1 LNKALAFA
9 YYFYFAKNLVFK
21 NMSYHT
27 FQHYTFDTD
36 LPSESPSNPELMLR
50 ELQSQLQSRQLAY
63 SPPDPIFTNLNSLPI
78 TPWTPSTKFSKLL
91 DKFNSSIL
99 NQFPCAPCAFCGR
112 LMYPE
117 KCEWLPYVDSYLYP
131 LLEAYPEQQ
140 PESLL
145 IFHTRSPKR
154 IAVCSSCKNS
164 NNRYAFPF
172 LHPIPNEIQNV
183 PLKKRMY
190 LSPVFIHCS
199 LGRNS
204 GNSSI
209 YTEYRTLTG
218 TMNFSKNMRSLILY
232 SGMLGAYLEENPSDN
247 SWLDNTLIEA
257 ANWLKQNNPFLKS
270 YSHLLNLPGSQMA
283 NPFPSASHLP
293 NDDTA
298 PPYLPND
305 IVVPNVNF
313 NVEIHDEDYH
323 YTHLMAGFVKTS
335 DNTLLPLA
343 INDPDLEALLF
354 PDLFP
359 NGKGHYCDSNSN
371 SNSELT
377 RHETYSKYI
386 KQRVLNIDSR
396 FRLNHRWLAWSYLQL
411 EKIRNHQNNQRIW
424 RQNQADKIYRPPTAA
439 ELIKKSTY
447 SDNSIID
454 ESITTTLPTFIR
466 TGDTYFH
473 EKQLHVNT
481 MISSYGLPSLFITLT
496 MAESHWKH
504 LHKILKVTDNHDT
517 IPTNRPLHTTLHFIH
532 RLQQLKNN
540 VWKNSEHSEWGN
552 LNHFFERVEFQNR
565 GAAHTHG
572 VYWVSKTIEQM
583 INENLIRTDLP
594 DPNTEPELYAKVKAN
609 QVHTCSLKCGGPA
622 ALGHTCKKGFPRPF
636 SPYTYFDT
644 DTQRYIYKC
653 VKPDDQWIVPYHP
666 QTLMIWDAHMNIQYV
681 SSRKL
686 ASYLTKYIAKA
697 EPTHVFNIKE
707 GDKFR
712 EHVVA
717 RRLGSMELMFLI
729 LGETICNSS
738 CAVTYLT
745 TDPPTSRQK
754 AIRPISLIN
763 ENDDDPYWKNHI
775 EKYFDRPE
783 NNEFTNLTYPE
794 YFQNYEISIT
804 QPTTRR
810 SIYIDK
816 LGNYVIKRTVPKL
829 VRFRHLTLHDGQLFF
844 YQKLLLEVPCR
855 NEEELL
861 GNFSTYR
868 EHWLSRHPEFNET
881 LQQVTQDY
889 LRSQQLKLDSQFS
902 QILDTLIENLQS
914 ILPSTVSDLISIQLN
929 SLRINPPI
937 YLPCNALNLPDD
949 QLNVLSTI
957 RNTLGPKHQKNK
969 YPYFFITGPAGTGK
983 SFMINLI
990 VEDFKRKGSNYL
1002 LLAPTG
1008 VAATNIGGETIHSG
1022 LRIHETLGGFQSL
1035 AFHDH
1040 DFFNYLKTIDTL
1052 IIEEISMVSNT
1063 LFSYISD
1070 LFSVIQQQT
1079 IAFGGLNV
1087 IVVGDLAQLPPVT
1100 GLPVYKSSEWKLFY
1114 PLFLSQPQRQIK
1126 DKKYYDA
1133 LQEIRLG
1140 EISSTTWNLLYQKAN
1155 TFDHQKPINT
1165 ALNTTNI
1172 VGYKQTA
1179 NQINNVICNMLPVIE
1194 NKFLISSAVDF
1205 INNQQYNPDDSQK
1218 LFKKKTNF
1226 PNHLRLQQGARIM
1239 YLKNNLMD
1247 QNIYNGTVGVVTD
1260 IDLENLEVRVAFG
1273 VVGGIVDIVIKKETV
1288 TFQVD
1293 GKPASRCQFPLQNA
1307 FALTVH
1313 KTQGLTLPEVSL
1325 SLDNQMFAAGQ
1336 AYTALSRCSDWSKVH
1351 IASLHPSAFIVDKS
1365 MLEEYKRLEEM
1376 AANPL
1381 PL

>member
-1 LNKALAFA
+1 
-9 YYFYFAKNLVFK
+9 
-21 NMSYHT
+21 MSFHT

-36 LPSESPSNPELMLR
+36 LSSESQSNPELMLR

-63 SPPDPIFTNLNSLPI
+63 SPPNPTFINLNPLPI
-78 TPWTPSTKFSKLL
+78 IPWTPSTKFLKLL
-91 DKFNSSIL
+91 DNFNLSIL

-117 KCEWLPYVDSYLYP
+117 KCEWLPYDDSYLYP
-131 LLEAYPEQQ
+131 LLKAYPEQQ
-140 PESLL
+140 PELL
-145 IFHTRSPKR
+145 LTFHTRSPKR
-154 IAVCSSCKNS
+154 IAVCSSCKNPNS
-164 NNRYAFPF
+164 RYAFPS
-172 LHPIPNEIQNV
+172 LHPIPNEIQDV

-190 LSPVFIHCS
+190 LSPVFVHCS

-209 YTEYRTLTG
+209 YTEYRTLSG
-218 TMNFSKNMRSLILY
+218 TMNLSKNMRSLILY

-247 SWLDNTLIEA
+247 SWLDNTLINA
-257 ANWLKQNNPFLKS
+257 ANWLKQNNPFLKK
-270 YSHLLNLPGSQMA
+270 YSHLLDFPGSQTA
-283 NPFPSASHLP
+283 NPFPSAYHLS
-293 NDDTA
+293 DDSSA

-343 INDPDLEALLF
+343 INDPNLEALLF

-359 NGKGHYCDSNSN
+359 NGKGYYHDSI
-371 SNSELT
+371 SNSELI

-396 FRLNHRWLAWSYLQL
+396 FRLHPRWLAWSYLQL

-439 ELIKKSTY
+439 ELIKKSSY
-447 SDNSIID
+447 SDDSIID

-481 MISSYGLPSLFITLT
+481 MISYYGLPSLFITLT

-540 VWKNSEHSEWGN
+540 VWKNSEHSKWDN
-552 LNHFFERVEFQNR
+552 INHFFERIEFQNR

-572 VYWVSKTIEQM
+572 VYWISKTIEQM
-583 INENLIRTDLP
+583 INENLIRSDLP
-594 DPNTEPELYAKVKAN
+594 DPITESELYEKVKAN
-609 QVHTCSLKCGGPA
+609 QIHTCSSKCGGPA
-622 ALGHTCKKGFPRPF
+622 APGHTCKKGFPRPF
-636 SPYTYFDT
+636 SPNTYFDN
-644 DTQRYIYKC
+644 DTQHYIYRC
-653 VKPDDQWIVPYHP
+653 TKPEDQWIVPYHP

-686 ASYLTKYIAKA
+686 AFYLTKYIAKA
-697 EPTHVFNIKE
+697 EPSHVFNIKE

-763 ENDDDPYWKNHI
+763 EEDDDPYWKNHI
-775 EKYFDRPE
+775 EKYFNRPE
-783 NNEFTNLTYPE
+783 EEEFTNLTYPE
-794 YFQNYEISIT
+794 YFQNYEVT
-804 QPTTRR
+804 ATKPTTRR
-810 SIYIDK
+810 LFNIDR
-816 LGNYVIKRTVPKL
+816 LENYVIKRNIPKL
-829 VRFRHLTLHDGQLFF
+829 VRFRHLNLHDGELFF
-844 YQKLLLEVPCR
+844 YQKLLLELPCR
-855 NEEELL
+855 SEEELL
-861 GNFSTYR
+861 SHFSTYR
-868 EHWLSRHPEFNET
+868 EHWLSYHPEFNET

-902 QILDTLIENLQS
+902 QILDTLINNLQP
-914 ILPSTVSDLISIQLN
+914 ILPSSITEFVSRQLKSLQLN
-929 SLRINPPI
+929 PI
-937 YLPCNALNLPDD
+937 ILPQCNVLNLPED
-949 QLNVLSTI
+949 QLHALTTI
-957 RNTLGPKHQKNK
+957 SNTLGPKHQRNK
-969 YPYFFITGPAGTGK
+969 YPYFFITGSAGTGK
-983 SFMINLI
+983 SFIINLI
-990 VEDFKRKGSNYL
+990 TENLKRKGSNYL

-1008 VAATNIGGETIHSG
+1008 VAATSIGGKTIHSA
-1022 LRIHETLGGFQSL
+1022 LRIRETFNGFQSL

-1040 DFFNYLKTIDTL
+1040 DFYQFLKTIDTL
-1052 IIEEISMVSNT
+1052 IIDEISMVSNV
-1063 LFSYISD
+1063 LFSFISD
-1070 LFSVIQQQT
+1070 MFSIIQQQT

-1114 PLFLSQPQRQIK
+1114 PLFLRQPQRQNQ
-1126 DKKYYDA
+1126 DKEYYNA

-1140 EISSTTWNLLYQKAN
+1140 KISQTTWNFLYQKAEI
-1155 TFDHQKPINT
+1155 FDHQKPINT
-1165 ALNTTNI
+1165 ALNITNI

-1179 NQINNVICNMLPVIE
+1179 DQINNVICNMLPVVE
-1194 NKFLISSAVDF
+1194 DKFLISTAIDVFD
-1205 INNQQYNPDDSQK
+1205 NQQYNPNDYQK

-1226 PNHLRLQQGARIM
+1226 PTHLRLQQGARVM

-1247 QNIYNGTVGVVTD
+1247 QGICNGTIGIVTD
-1260 IDLENLEVRVAFG
+1260 INLENMEVRVAFS
-1273 VVGGIVDIVIKKETV
+1273 VIGGIVDIGIKKETV
-1288 TFQVD
+1288 TFQID
-1293 GKPASRCQFPLQNA
+1293 GKPSSRCQFPLQNA

-1313 KTQGLTLPEVSL
+1313 KTQGLTLPEASL
-1325 SLDNQMFAAGQ
+1325 SLDNQMFSPGQ
-1336 AYTALSRCSDWSKVH
+1336 AYVALSRCSDWSKVH
-1351 IASLHPSAFIVDKS
+1351 IASLHPSAFIVDKA
-1365 MLEEYKRLEEM
+1365 MIDEYERLEKI
-1376 AANPL
+1376 ASNPL

>member
-1 LNKALAFA
+1 
-9 YYFYFAKNLVFK
+9 
-21 NMSYHT
+21 MSYHT
-27 FQHYTFDTD
+27 FQHYIFDTN
-36 LPSESPSNPELMLR
+36 LPSESSSPNDPQVILR
-50 ELQSQLQSRQLAY
+50 NLQSQLQSRQIALS
-63 SPPDPIFTNLNSLPI
+63 SPVFSVPTIPLPI
-78 TPWTPSTKFSKLL
+78 SPWTPSTKFSKLL
-91 DKFNSSIL
+91 DKFNSNIL

-112 LMYPE
+112 LMYPQ
-117 KCEWLPYVDSYLYP
+117 KCEWLPYDDNYLYP
-131 LLEAYPEQQ
+131 LLEANPESQ

-145 IFHTRSPKR
+145 TFHTSLPKR
-154 IAVCSSCKNS
+154 IAVCSSCKNP

-172 LHPIPNEIQNV
+172 LHPIPNEIQAIPIN
-183 PLKKRMY
+183 KRMY

-204 GNSSI
+204 GHSSI

-218 TMNFSKNMRSLILY
+218 TMNFSKNMRSLVLY
-232 SGMLGAYLEENPSDN
+232 SGMLGAYLEENSSDN
-247 SWLDNTLIEA
+247 SWLDDTLIKA
-257 ANWLKQNNPFLKS
+257 ADWLKQNNPFLKN
-270 YSHLLNLPGSQMA
+270 YSRLLDLPGSQTA
-283 NPFPSASHLP
+283 NPFPSAFHLP
-293 NDDTA
+293 DDNSA

-313 NVEIHDEDYH
+313 NIEIHNEDYH

-335 DNTLLPLA
+335 DNTSLPLA

-359 NGKGHYCDSNSN
+359 NGKGHYHNNTSDSTLIR
-371 SNSELT
+371 E
-377 RHETYSKYI
+377 ETYSKYI
-386 KQRVLNIDSR
+386 KQRILNIDSR
-396 FRLNHRWLAWSYLQL
+396 FRLHPKWLAWSYLQL

-424 RQNQADKIYRPPTAA
+424 RQNQADQIYRPPTTA
-439 ELIKKSTY
+439 ELIKQSTY
-447 SDNSIID
+447 SNKPIIN

-496 MAESHWKH
+496 MAESHWSH
-504 LHKILKVTDNHDT
+504 LHKILKVSDNYDT

-572 VYWVSKTIEQM
+572 VYWTSKTIEQM
-583 INENLIRTDLP
+583 INENLIRSDLP
-594 DPNTEPELYAKVKAN
+594 DPNTEPDLYAKVQAN
-609 QVHTCSLKCGGPA
+609 QIHTCSLKCGGLA
-622 ALGHTCKKGFPRPF
+622 ASGHTCKKGFPRPF
-636 SPYTYFDT
+636 SSYTYFDT
-644 DTQRYIYKC
+644 NTQRYIYKC
-653 VKPDDQWIVPYHP
+653 IKPEDQWIVPYHP

-686 ASYLTKYIAKA
+686 AFYLTKYIAKS
-697 EPTHVFNIKE
+697 EPSHIFNIKE

-712 EHVVA
+712 EHIVA

-738 CAVTYLT
+738 SAVLYLT

-783 NNEFTNLTYPE
+783 EEEFTNLTYPE
-794 YFQNYEISIT
+794 YFKNYEIT
-804 QPTTRR
+804 TTRPTTR
-810 SIYIDK
+810 STFYIDR

-829 VRFRHLTLHDGQLFF
+829 VRFRYLKLHDGQLFF
-844 YQKLLLEVPCR
+844 YQKLLLELPCR

-868 EHWLSRHPEFNET
+868 EHWLFHHPEFNET

-889 LRSQQLKLDSQFS
+889 LRSQQLKLDSQFTH
-902 QILDTLIENLQS
+902 ILDTLINNLQP
-914 ILPSTVSDLISIQLN
+914 ILPSSVSELINIQLN
-929 SLRINPPI
+929 SLRIDPPI
-937 YLPCNALNLPDD
+937 LPYCNVLNLPED
-949 QLNVLSTI
+949 QLNALSTI
-957 RNTLGPKHQKNK
+957 CNTLGPKNQKNK
-969 YPYFFITGPAGTGK
+969 YPYFFITGSAGTGK
-983 SFMINLI
+983 SFIINLI
-990 VEDFKRKGSNYL
+990 IDHLKSKQSNYL

-1008 VAATNIGGETIHSG
+1008 VAATNIGGETIHSA

-1035 AFHDH
+1035 AFHDY
-1040 DFFNYLKTIDTL
+1040 DFFKFLKTIDTL
-1052 IIEEISMVSNT
+1052 IIDEISMVSNA
-1063 LFSYISD
+1063 LFSFISD
-1070 LFSVIQQQT
+1070 MFSIIQQQT

-1100 GLPVYKSSEWKLFY
+1100 GLPVYKASEWKLFY
-1114 PLFLSQPQRQIK
+1114 PLFLRQPQRQIH
-1126 DKKYYDA
+1126 DKEYYNA
-1133 LQEIRLG
+1133 LQEIRIGKMSLD
-1140 EISSTTWNLLYQKAN
+1140 TWNFLYQKAEI
-1155 TFDHQKPINT
+1155 FDHQKPINA
-1165 ALNTTNI
+1165 ALNITNI
-1172 VGYKQTA
+1172 VGYKLTA
-1179 NQINNVICNMLPVIE
+1179 NQINNVICNMLPVTE
-1194 NKFLISSAVDF
+1194 DKFLISSAIDF
-1205 INNQQYNPDDSQK
+1205 IDNQQYNPDDSQK

-1226 PNHLRLQQGARIM
+1226 PSHLRLQQGARVM
-1239 YLKNNLMD
+1239 YLKNNLIE
-1247 QNIYNGTVGVVTD
+1247 QNICNGTIGVVTD
-1260 IDLENLEVRVAFG
+1260 INLEDLEIRVAFS
-1273 VVGGIVDIVIKKETV
+1273 VVGGIVDIGIKKETI
-1288 TFQVD
+1288 TFLID
-1293 GKPASRCQFPLQNA
+1293 GKPSSRCQFPLQNA

-1325 SLDNQMFAAGQ
+1325 SLDNQMFVAGQ
-1336 AYTALSRCSDWSKVH
+1336 AYVAISRCSEWSKVH

-1365 MLEEYKRLEEM
+1365 MIEEYERLEQM
-1376 AANPL
+1376 AAKTL